1 MPTTNPTSVT
11 SKDLC
16 KELREELRMTVAM
29 RCYSV
34 LRSGN
39 AKSLN
44 QQYSTM
50 SKLFHGQE
58 PATPSNLK
66 LLCNAAYVYKD
77 LYDVFDESTVVT
89 STTMENVDS
98 IIANSQK
105 YVLKSSL
112 SRDGSRNYFAGIDIV
127 ATDLEKKSRNSAIL
141 SSGRTL
147 LDLGKKGIANYR
159 KALSFASKKFDLDS
173 MTVKESGNSIDDVIE
188 FVRVKMY
195 QEANKE
201 TSRNTIILDDDDIE
215 DAKDLEEEYLDDLKE
230 KKLKNIDD
238 SIQHDNKKLPPSSF
252 EPNNSASTAIR
263 TGTSDVSPKNI
274 NEEHA
279 TKSKS
284 KENNRIP
291 PKDWYFPSWFSFL
304 TYGPFVDKSKRL
316 PLLEI
321 SDASSKTV
329 KSCAQ
334 KRKADLLVKNKQR
347 EHDETSSRG
356 YSTDQNIQLQMVS
369 LQRVQ
374 VNNQNRETILIGL
387 CMEESTICKQLE
399 RAEKLAL
406 RLAPDNIDDPTNYY
420 WKKVEILSKKQEAI
434 TTRMSELNNAAFD
447 KEKGI
452 NNQQNK
458 NPPPFTT
465 IHTNTNVSTESFVQ
479 QDSVTSLSSHSNSTR
494 KSLQKTNV
502 KMSTGIE
509 NNSSKES
516 ESMSDSMNSS
526 RDNLVSLDI

>member
-11 SKDLC
+11 SKDIC

-173 MTVKESGNSIDDVIE
+173 MTVKESGSSVDDVIE

-195 QEANKE
+195 QEATKE
-201 TSRNTIILDDDDIE
+201 TSKNTIILDDDDIE

-230 KKLKNIDD
+230 KTKKIDD
-238 SIQHDNKKLPPSSF
+238 SIQRNNEKLPPSSF
-252 EPNNSASTAIR
+252 EPNDSASTAIR
-263 TGTSDVSPKNI
+263 KATSDVSPKNI
-274 NEEHA
+274 NEESA
-279 TKSKS
+279 TNSKN
-284 KENNRIP
+284 KETNRIP
-291 PKDWYFPSWFSFL
+291 PKDWFFPSWFSFL

-329 KSCAQ
+329 KSRAQ
-334 KRKADLLVKNKQR
+334 KRKADLLVKNTQR
-347 EHDETSSRG
+347 EHDSTSSRG
-356 YSTDQNIQLQMVS
+356 FSTDQNIQLQMVS

-374 VNNQNRETILIGL
+374 VSNQNRETILIGL

-452 NNQQNK
+452 NNEQNK